1 MALIRV
7 TAEELKNRAELLNQE
22 NSGLKT
28 KVEEF
33 EAASQSLAA
42 QWEGE
47 ARDAFVNAYTQD
59 KAQMDNFVRV
69 IDEFYQALLRVYQNY
84 SDAETKNID
93 TATTRNYG

>member
-7 TAEELKNRAELLNQE
+7 TAEELKNRAEMLNQQ
-22 NSGLKT
+22 NTGLKA

-33 EAASQSLAA
+33 EAASQALAA

-59 KAQMDNFVRV
+59 KSQMDNFIRV
-69 IDEFYQALLRVYQNY
+69 LDEFYQALLRVCQNY
-84 SDAETKNID
+84 SDAETKNIE
-93 TATTRNYG
+93 TATTRNYT

>member
-7 TAEELKNRAELLNQE
+7 TAEELKNRAEMLNQQ
-22 NSGLKT
+22 NTGLKA

-33 EAASQSLAA
+33 EAASQALVA

-59 KAQMDNFVRV
+59 KAQMDNFSTV
-69 IDEFYQALLRVYQNY
+69 IQDFYQKLLYMAQNY
-84 SDAETKNID
+84 DAAERKNVDI
-93 TATTRNYG
+93 ATTRNY